1 MQITWI
7 VSAKDI
13 KVRLHKYN
21 FSLAMHGWEDCP
33 KKIRCSMQKK
43 RNNCKIDLFHQNKLD
58 YQPCRQILVKL
69 LKNSIKYV
77 VSRAVLGA
85 LLGTLKVALVG
96 TLIIQSAF

>member
-13 KVRLHKYN
+13 KVH
-21 FSLAMHGWEDCP
+21 
-33 KKIRCSMQKK
+33 
-43 RNNCKIDLFHQNKLD
+43 IDLFHKNKLD
-58 YQPCRQILVKL
+58 HQPCRQVLVKL

-85 LLGTLKVALVG
+85 LLGALKVALVG
-96 TLIIQSAF
+96 TLIIQSASKNIPENEGKNEYVALKFMG